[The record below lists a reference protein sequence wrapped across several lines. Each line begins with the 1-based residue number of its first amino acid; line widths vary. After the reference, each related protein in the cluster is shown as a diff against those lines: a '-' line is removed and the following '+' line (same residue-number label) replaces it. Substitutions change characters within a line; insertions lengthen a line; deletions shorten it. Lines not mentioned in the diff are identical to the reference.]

1 MIKGKAI
8 CFPFKG
14 NKKRLFPLK
23 GKQAP
28 QKKKEG
34 KKVIVKRHGK
44 RFAMVFHKEKEKWV
58 YIPEKR
64 FLRMSA
70 KELYNYE
77 W

>member
-1 MIKGKAI
+1 M
-8 CFPFKG
+8 
-14 NKKRLFPLK
+14 
-23 GKQAP
+23 
-28 QKKKEG
+28 
-34 KKVIVKRHGK
+34 IVKRHGK
-44 RFAMVFHKEKEKWV
+44 RFAMVFHKEKAKWV